1 MRREAAISARA
12 DALKAGRSMGK
23 EYRPDRRHHEPTSR
37 VIRVSPV
44 TTTSHDQSSSPLN
57 RNFQESVPLTSKELE
72 FLDLSFALGDS
83 DPRWSFGPGAESA
96 LRLQRSLETIANAW
110 GLPPSTL
117 TFFADRYLAFY
128 LAINGV
134 LIANDFPSISLSTIE
149 KKEVLAII
157 DGLPDSLSRHHYSVG
172 IDGIFDSFGD
182 DQSLHIFQIRNGET
196 GISQRRLPDGALIID
211 ATSALP
217 GDLSEFD
224 LASLPWHAIILD
236 ATSWG
241 GPRGLYA
248 LSINPAFHWRNP
260 MPTLDTSMPTFGAN
274 YGLTILAALQLD
286 EFLGRDHRAIIDANE
301 RVREI
306 VSQIADVDIA
316 GSDTRDRLSLSFLYT
331 ESEELQRSLY
341 AKGFLFDSGSAC
353 SSSQLE
359 PSHVLT
365 RMGLLSHGNVRLRFR
380 PENLASVEEFAH
392 ALIEAVGVE
401 RSRR

>member
-1 MRREAAISARA
+1 MEAAINAR
-12 DALKAGRSMGK
+12 DNALNAGRSMGE
-23 EYRPDRRHHEPTSR
+23 EYRPERQHPEPTSR
-37 VIRVSPV
+37 VLQVSPV
-44 TTTSHDQSSSPLN
+44 TTASHDQSSSPLR

-72 FLDLSFALGDS
+72 FLGLAFALGES
-83 DPRWSFGPGAESA
+83 DPRWSFGPGAENA

-110 GLPPSTL
+110 GLSPSTL
-117 TFFADRYLAFY
+117 TFFSDRYLAFY

-149 KKEVLAII
+149 KKEVLAIV
-157 DGLPDSLSRHHYSVG
+157 DGLPNSLPRHHYGVG

-182 DQSLHIFQIRNGET
+182 DRSLHILQIRNGET
-196 GISQRRLPDGALIID
+196 GIRQRELPDGALILD

-217 GDLSEFD
+217 GDFNEID
-224 LASLPWHAIILD
+224 LASRPWHAIVLD

-248 LSINPAFHWRNP
+248 LAINPALHWRNP

-274 YGLTILAALQLD
+274 YGLTMLAALQLE
-286 EFLGRDHRAIIDANE
+286 EFLGRDHRAIALANE

-306 VSQIADVDIA
+306 VSQVADVDIA
-316 GSDTRDRLSLSFLYT
+316 GKDTRDRLSLSFLYT

-341 AKGFLFDSGSAC
+341 ADGFLFDSGSAC

-380 PENLASVEEFAH
+380 PENLASAEEFAH
-392 ALIEAVGVE
+392 ALIEKVEAE